1 MASANDVEQSV
12 RQFLQTREYKHLDL
26 AQNHLGKWQVI
37 CLCGNSYTISARKGT
52 TRYKCPNMDAHC
64 KACLTFTTARSA
76 AQATAIRAAIRAVV
90 IAPVSPPVSAP
101 VTTSSVSVDPPA
113 ADPPAVATKNF
124 NAIQTREEQAVQA
137 AEAHK
142 ADGIELCTTKAG
154 VVVLRCKYCVKGA
167 RKLEMLVNGVTGSVG
182 FGIQLHIQSGHHLTQ
197 RRNQETCDNKRGQ
210 PNLHQFMNRESNKKN
225 LLSSYVNQEWAS
237 ACYGFSSAD
246 PRVQEM
252 WDNIKLSTYR
262 SLNFKPINLD
272 MLGPVQVM

>member
-1 MASANDVEQSV
+1 MASASDVEQRV

-37 CLCGNSYTISARKGT
+37 CLCGNSYTISARRGT

-64 KACLTFTTARSA
+64 MVCSTFTTVRSA
-76 AQATAIRAAIRAVV
+76 ARAT
-90 IAPVSPPVSAP
+90 
-101 VTTSSVSVDPPA
+101 
-113 ADPPAVATKNF
+113 AVATKNF

-142 ADGIELCTTKAG
+142 ADGIELCTTKVG

-167 RKLEMLVNGVTGSVG
+167 RKLEMLVNGVTGSIG

-237 ACYGFSSAD
+237 TCYGFSSVD